1 MTRDIKPQD
10 NIFEDKSKHVGII
23 AGSRHDG
30 IIAGP
35 QQDEPV
41 TEQMRPLSGQTL
53 CGPNPSD
60 QLLPQYNVLVLGETQ
75 SGKSTLIQYMRKYA
89 DPTATIDQQALGD
102 SVSSHTQEVSI
113 QSITTDLPEYYVTGT
128 NGEQVHCGNYNNHED
143 EHDYEA
149 SLNNRKNL
157 QLKERSPRLS
167 KSVQFNLIDTPG
179 LNTTKGDDEK
189 QIRKVLENLIDV
201 QSKTKDKTFHL
212 VIITIASGPFTQ
224 GLKEA
229 IKCYIEMFPDFNGI
243 IAFVHTRFNYKN
255 LHPACEQESHVLK
268 RRKASLHKIMGRTT
282 FPHFEVDCDDHKL
295 PIRDCITQNTI
306 RKILEL
312 AVFNR
317 PVDIRHTLINKTQ
330 KMRTVDDLLQ
340 DKIEA
345 ISCSVHK
352 TLQYKDQ
359 DQGDLLAETYRCETK
374 IHRLTARIGEL
385 EEFVRRHDVNDPELL
400 CEERHDMEYEA
411 NGEGMDISLHY
422 PETGEQYI
430 PIVYRDILSH
440 RFDVM
445 GEIGQKDIHEPWTSW
460 HAEIQRTSPLPSIFH
475 VKIYTTKAMKYHA
488 KIQQARTEL
497 GTLQKDL
504 EAVIQ
509 CRNNHAQQNESM
521 RAEIQGIDALH
532 NEGILIL
539 GLVANKFLGLAT
551 FMALL
556 DAHAYDGEYAACVKK
571 VQAVYMCLLGLEP
584 AASSQG
590 SEAGLQ
596 GLEAS
601 RQELVASP
609 QEPEANIQDYIR
621 PEGQEESL
629 QGQGASL
636 HGQQLDPQ
644 VLEAILEGPEVK
656 SCKVDHEE

>member
-1 MTRDIKPQD
+1 M
-10 NIFEDKSKHVGII
+10 
-23 AGSRHDG
+23 
-30 IIAGP
+30 AGP

-53 CGPNPSD
+53 CGSNPFD
-60 QLLPQYNVLVLGETQ
+60 QLLPEYNILMLGETQ

-89 DPTATIDQQALGD
+89 DPTATINQQALGD

-113 QSITTDLPEYYVTGT
+113 QSITTGLPEYYIAGT

-143 EHDYEA
+143 EHDYET

-157 QLKERSPRLS
+157 QLKEGSSRLS

-179 LNTTKGDDEK
+179 LNTTKGNDEK
-189 QIRKVLENLIDV
+189 HIRKVLENLIDL

-212 VIITIASGPFTQ
+212 VIVTIASGPFTQ
-224 GLKEA
+224 GLEDA
-229 IKCYIEMFPDFNGI
+229 IRCYIEMFPDFNGI
-243 IAFVHTRFNYKN
+243 IAFVHTCFNYRN
-255 LHPACEQESHVLK
+255 LHPACEQESHALK
-268 RRKASLHKIMGRTT
+268 CRKASLHEIMGRTT
-282 FPHFEVDCDDHKL
+282 FPHFKIDCDDHKL

-317 PVDIRHTLINKTQ
+317 PVDIRHTVINKTQ
-330 KMRTVDDLLQ
+330 KMRTIDNILQ

-345 ISCSVHK
+345 VSRSVHK
-352 TLQYKDQ
+352 TLRYKDQ
-359 DQGDLLAETYRCETK
+359 DQADLLTETYNYETE

-400 CEERHDMEYEA
+400 YEKRHDMDYEA
-411 NGEGMDISLHY
+411 NSKGKNISLHY
-422 PETGEQYI
+422 PETGEQHI

-440 RFDVM
+440 RVDVM

-460 HAEIQRTSPLPSIFH
+460 QAEIQRTSPLPSIFH

-488 KIQQARTEL
+488 QIQQAWADL
-497 GTLQKDL
+497 GILQKNL
-504 EAVIQ
+504 EAAIQ
-509 CRNNHAQQNESM
+509 NRNNHAQQNEVL
-521 RAEIQGIDALH
+521 RAEIQGIDAVH

-539 GLVANKFLGLAT
+539 GLVANKFLEPET

-571 VQAVYMCLLGLEP
+571 VQAVYMRLLELEP

-590 SEAGLQ
+590 SEAGLHGLGASSY
-596 GLEAS
+596 GLETSTQEQAS
-601 RQELVASP
+601 PHELVASP
-609 QEPEANIQDYIR
+609 QGLEANIQDYAS

-629 QGQGASL
+629 QGQGASF
-636 HGQQLDPQ
+636 HRQQLDPR
-644 VLEAILEGPEVK
+644 VPEAILEGPEVK